1 MSFIKLSRGEQY
13 PFPVRAYEGAA
24 ANFLTDSGNV
34 LQIAMPNLVR
44 TEARSIRND
53 PMKAGII
60 VDGPLILWVFQF
72 GAIVLD
78 CPFDGRII
86 PTDARCLPDIENDRQ
101 RLSIE
106 VHLVDTASNI
116 LRGIRFLTLP
126 PSLTRRF
133 LMAVQDQ
140 LCDQRDIT
148 PYLARSNSIPITR
161 LPIMA
166 QIERC
171 GT

>member
-13 PFPVRAYEGAA
+13 PLPVRAYEGAA
-24 ANFLTDSGNV
+24 ANFLTSSGNV
-34 LQIAMPNLVR
+34 LQIAMPNLIR

-60 VDGPLILWVFQF
+60 VEGPLILWVFQF
-72 GAIVLD
+72 GTIIFD
-78 CPFDGRII
+78 CPFDARII
-86 PTDARCLPDIENDRQ
+86 PASARWLPDIENDQQ
-101 RLSIE
+101 RLNIE

-116 LRGIRFLTLP
+116 LRGIRSVTLSP
-126 PSLTRRF
+126 ALTRRF

-161 LPIMA
+161 LPVMA
-166 QIERC
+166 QVERC